1 MAKNNQ
7 LLHAA
12 IHEAGHALM
21 HYLIDGNL
29 NKIKSIE
36 IYTGKYTGEGFCRT
50 TEDSLLPPSFY
61 DNEIF
66 WFNLFCIHLA
76 GVYAEAKFFQEE
88 INQGILSYELDIF
101 GNTPKAY
108 KICHLLEK
116 NNLNITNYQYT
127 LNKAESF
134 VDKAFS
140 DAKNLSII
148 HDIANLILNK
158 KENHYAKIIYPLE
171 TMGIIN
177 KYYNEQ
183 IHRV

>member
-1 MAKNNQ
+1 MVNDNQ

-29 NKIKSIE
+29 NNIKSIE

-50 TEDSLLPPSFY
+50 KEDSSLPPSFY
-61 DNEIF
+61 DNKIF

-88 INQGILSYELDIF
+88 INQGILSYELNIF
-101 GNTPKAY
+101 GNTPEVY

-127 LNKAESF
+127 LNSAESF
-134 VDKAFS
+134 VDKEFS
-140 DAKNLSII
+140 ESKNLSII
-148 HDIANLILNK
+148 HDIANLILG
-158 KENHYAKIIYPLE
+158 KEDKHNAKIAYPSE
-171 TMGIIN
+171 IMDVIK
-177 KYYNEQ
+177 KYNNM
-183 IHRV
+183 